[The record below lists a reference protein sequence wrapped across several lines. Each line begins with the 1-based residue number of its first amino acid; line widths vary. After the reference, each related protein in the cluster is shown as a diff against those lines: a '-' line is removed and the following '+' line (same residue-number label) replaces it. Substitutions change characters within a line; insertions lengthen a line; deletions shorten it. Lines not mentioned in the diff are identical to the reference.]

1 MSGYPQKIQLF
12 NPYKIHLMLKTTL
25 LLMLAVLLNIQNVNA
40 FCGFYVAKADT
51 ELFNE
56 KSEVILTRDGFET
69 VLTMSNDFK
78 GDVKDFAMVIPVPTV
93 LSRNNIKVVDR
104 YIFDRLN
111 GYSGPRLV
119 EYYDEHPCYRYD
131 YRMMEKMAI
140 PAIGIMEDAS
150 RSMEFDDYQVTIEA
164 SYTVGEYDILLLS
177 AQESQGLKR
186 WLTDNGYQ
194 IPEKAE
200 AILEPYL
207 KSDMKFFVAKVNL
220 EEYGQSD
227 YQNLRPIQIRYN
239 HPRFMLPI
247 RLGMA
252 NANGSQDLIVYAMTP
267 KGRVESTNYQTVDIP
282 SNFNVPTFVTDQFS
296 SFYKDLFA
304 KAYRRNGRNAVFV
317 EYAWDL
323 SSSNYTKC
331 DPCATTPP
339 AYSELID
346 AGVHWIDYEDVSGW
360 GGADYAGDLFF
371 TRLHVRYENLHFP
384 SDLEFHVTANKTNHQ
399 GRYVMQHMYEG
410 PINCEENVNLH
421 YYLDVKDRREDELD
435 NLAYYAGWDK
445 NKYRSYVS
453 SIDSH
458 LERVDP
464 AQRRNTIGFQIKRF
478 FRNHLNTLSP
488 IHYQSLA
495 IILFGIAGLLC
506 MQRIARSRQV
516 VRVQ

>member
-1 MSGYPQKIQLF
+1 
-12 NPYKIHLMLKTTL
+12 MLKTTYFLVLAL
-25 LLMLAVLLNIQNVNA
+25 LLNTQSANA

-51 ELFNE
+51 KLFNE

-119 EYYDEHPCYRYD
+119 EYYDEHPCHRYD
-131 YRMMEKMAI
+131 YRMMEKMSI
-140 PAIGIMEDAS
+140 PSMEVMEGTS
-150 RSMEFDDYQVTIEA
+150 GSMEFDDYQVTIEA

-177 AQESQGLKR
+177 AEESLGLKR

-220 EEYGQSD
+220 EEYSQSD
-227 YQNLRPIQIRYN
+227 YHNLRPIQIRYN

-252 NANGSQDLIVYAMTP
+252 NARGSQDLIVYAMTP
-267 KGRVESTNYQTVDIP
+267 KGRVEATNYQTVDIP
-282 SNFNVPTFVTDQFS
+282 SNFNVPTFITDQFS

-346 AGVHWIDYEDVSGW
+346 AGVHWIDFQDVSGW
-360 GGADYAGDLFF
+360 GAADYDGNLFF
-371 TRLHVRYENLHFP
+371 TRLHVRYDELHFP
-384 SDLEFHVTANKTNHQ
+384 SDLEFQVTPNKKSHQ

-410 PINCEENVNLH
+410 KINCEGDADLH
-421 YYLDVKDRREDELD
+421 YYLDVKDRREEELD
-435 NLAYYAGWDK
+435 NLVYYAGWDK
-445 NKYRSYVS
+445 HKYRSYVS
-453 SIDSH
+453 SIETH
-458 LERVDP
+458 LDRVDP
-464 AQRRNTIGFQIKRF
+464 EKKRNTLVFQIKRF
-478 FRNHLNTLSP
+478 FRKIFMALTPL
-488 IHYQSLA
+488 HYQYLG
-495 IILFGIAGLLC
+495 IVLFGIASLFF
-506 MQRIARSRQV
+506 MRHVARNRQI

>member
-1 MSGYPQKIQLF
+1 M
-12 NPYKIHLMLKTTL
+12 KTIVYFL
-25 LLMLAVLLNIQNVNA
+25 LSCIAFMPHYAHS

-131 YRMMEKMAI
+131 YRMMEKMSI
-140 PAIGIMEDAS
+140 PAMEVMEDAS
-150 RSMEFDDYQVTIEA
+150 GSMEFDDYQVTIEA

-177 AQESQGLKR
+177 AEESLGLKR

-252 NANGSQDLIVYAMTP
+252 NAKGSQDLIVYAMTP
-267 KGRVESTNYQTVDIP
+267 RGRVEATNYQTVDIP
-282 SNFNVPTFVTDQFS
+282 SNFNIPTFVTDKFS
-296 SFYKDLFA
+296 AFYKDLFA

-346 AGVHWIDYEDVSGW
+346 AGVHWIDYEDISGW
-360 GGADYAGDLFF
+360 GGADYSGNLFF
-371 TRLHVRYENLHFP
+371 TRLHVRYDNLHFP
-384 SDLEFHVTANKTNHQ
+384 SDLEFHVTSNMTSHQ
-399 GRYVMQHMYEG
+399 GRYVMNHMYDG
-410 PINCEENVNLH
+410 PIECEGDTDLH

-453 SIDSH
+453 AIDAH

-464 AQRRNTIGFQIKRF
+464 EGKRGNVLFLFKHFGRNILRHSLI
-478 FRNHLNTLSP
+478 P
-488 IHYQSLA
+488 HYQYAFTTLVG
-495 IILFGIAGLLC
+495 ILGLVL
-506 MQRIARSRQV
+506 MRRFARRKKV
-516 VRVQ
+516 LRVQ